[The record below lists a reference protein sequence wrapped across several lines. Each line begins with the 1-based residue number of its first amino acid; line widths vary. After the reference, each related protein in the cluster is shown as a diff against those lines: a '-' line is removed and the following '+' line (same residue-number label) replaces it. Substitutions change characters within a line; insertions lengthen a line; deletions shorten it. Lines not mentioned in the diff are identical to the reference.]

1 MKAIIETGGKQYV
14 VSPGDKLNI
23 EKIVSDLHVSDVHFY
38 ILNEKADFSTENT
51 IKYKYKSK
59 AANTS
64 SHNLNS
70 FYQIKGRS
78 GKDGILII
86 GGRTT
91 GLERYAKRLARYF

>member
-1 MKAIIETGGKQYV
+1 MGFVEPV
-14 VSPGDKLNI
+14 VDVRFLNQ
-23 EKIVSDLHVSDVHFY
+23 
-38 ILNEKADFSTENT
+38 
-51 IKYKYKSK
+51 
-59 AANTS
+59 
-64 SHNLNS
+64 NLNS